1 MTADEFEVFASEFT
15 RAGFTGGLNWYR
27 ALDLNWEA
35 TEAFADA
42 KVEVPAFFMYG
53 ERDCDM
59 EGFSGMDP
67 IAMMRSRVP
76 DLREVAMIPEA
87 GHLIGLERPAEV
99 NALLTR
105 FLASL
110 AGA

>member
-1 MTADEFEVFASEFT
+1 
-15 RAGFTGGLNWYR
+15 
-27 ALDLNWEA
+27 
-35 TEAFADA
+35 
-42 KVEVPAFFMYG
+42 
-53 ERDCDM
+53 
-59 EGFSGMDP
+59 MDP